1 MEMWK
6 QPNPNIT
13 NAMTIA
19 ERKLYRHQPRRS
31 HRILEARV
39 QAIGRDFLLSCA
51 QKIAQTKEARGRVF
65 VAARKDGDTHHM
77 AVGAHYYERTPT
89 GFLVKVT
96 HRSGGPVS
104 YDSGSGSD

>member
-6 QPNPNIT
+6 RPNPNIT
-13 NAMTIA
+13 NETTIA
-19 ERKLYRHQPRRS
+19 ERDIYRHQPQRS

-39 QAIGRDFLLSCA
+39 QAIGRDLLLSRA

-65 VAARKDGDTHHM
+65 VAARKDGDTHHV
-77 AVGAHYYERTPT
+77 AVGAHYYKRTPL

-96 HRSGGPVS
+96 HRYGGLVS
-104 YDSGSGSD
+104 YDLGSD